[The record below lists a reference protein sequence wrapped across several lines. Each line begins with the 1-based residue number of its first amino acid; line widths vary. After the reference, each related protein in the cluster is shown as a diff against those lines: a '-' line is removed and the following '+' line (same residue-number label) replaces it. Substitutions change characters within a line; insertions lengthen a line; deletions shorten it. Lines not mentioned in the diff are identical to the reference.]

1 MICFLPGEE
10 PPHEP
15 DGVLPLVVAGDGD
28 VDVARGRVHV
38 GEGDHRDV
46 GVGALGDGLVVG
58 AGVGHHQET
67 RLAEG
72 GLKK

>member
-1 MICFLPGEE
+1 MLS
-10 PPHEP
+10 
-15 DGVLPLVVAGDGD
+15 LVVTGDGD

-58 AGVGHHQET
+58 AGVGHHQQT